1 MGIDI
6 TEAQVMGGAG
16 ALVGRGAYDRARATA
31 EQAYEQRLWQRQL
44 FNKVMTALLVLATV
58 ISVSILAVIVFDI
71 VREGIQEINLEFL
84 TRARRYVPA
93 EGERIDPQASGIA
106 HAIQGTLIMTG
117 LAALIAVPLGIA
129 IAVYLAEFGKGWFG
143 TTLRFV
149 VDLLLQMPS
158 IVVGI
163 FVWSTLVQVWGFS
176 GRAGAVALAVIMTPI
191 VVRSVE
197 EVLRLVPQLLREAG
211 WALGVPRWRVILKVV
226 IPTVAPG
233 IITGVVLAL
242 ARAAGE
248 SAPVLL
254 TALGASLMNSDI
266 TRPMHAVPLLVYDY
280 TAQPY
285 GLEAK
290 AWGAALVLIVLMG
303 VVNAAL
309 RMTIGRK
316 KFEN

>member
-1 MGIDI
+1 MAG
-6 TEAQVMGGAG
+6 TQVRDAAAEKAVSRRPSVQMVDNLQRRKIVGYIMAG
-16 ALVGRGAYDRARATA
+16 
-31 EQAYEQRLWQRQL
+31 L
-44 FNKVMTALLVLATV
+44 FSLATL
-58 ISVSILAVIVFDI
+58 ISVGILMVIVYDI
-71 VREGIQEINLEFL
+71 AREGLQAIDWNFL
-84 TRARRYVPA
+84 TRARRFIPPDGGRVN
-93 EGERIDPQASGIA
+93 PQESGIA

-117 LAALIAVPLGIA
+117 TAALLAVPLGLLTA
-129 IAVYLAEFGKGWFG
+129 IYLSEYGRG
-143 TTLRFV
+143 RFADIV
-149 VDLLLQMPS
+149 RFIIDLMLQMPS
-158 IVVGI
+158 IVIGI

-211 WALGVPRWRVILKVV
+211 WALGVPRWRVVVQVV

-233 IITGVVLAL
+233 VITGIVLAL

-254 TALGASLMNSDI
+254 TALGTATMNADL

-285 GLEAK
+285 GLEDK
-290 AWGAALVLIVLMG
+290 AWGAALVLIIIMAI
-303 VVNAAL
+303 VNAAL
-309 RMTIGRK
+309 RISIGRR
-316 KFEN
+316 KFDS